1 MESRAGTGVG
11 WGRRFP
17 LALALAVVGAGAL
30 AICAEA
36 RAGGATAAELQ
47 DLAGLGLDDDG
58 LELQATNCGGPGLPP
73 CPLQAW
79 MRAAIAAP
87 LAANNTP
94 ALAAGLERTAGLQ
107 PDPGWG
113 SWRTIALQGAA
124 AAKKGDV
131 AGARAACKGCHDAWR
146 EAYRR
151 QYRGRIVPR

>member
-1 MESRAGTGVG
+1 MGSRTGTGVG
-11 WGRRFP
+11 WVRRFP
-17 LALALAVVGAGAL
+17 LALALAMLGSSALAVTAGAQ
-30 AICAEA
+30 
-36 RAGGATAAELQ
+36 TAPGELDAQ
-47 DLAGLGLDDDG
+47 DLADLGLVDEG
-58 LELQATNCGGPGLPP
+58 TELQAGNCGGPGLPP

-79 MRAAIAAP
+79 MRATIAAP
-87 LAANNTP
+87 LAGNNMG
-94 ALAAGLERTAGLQ
+94 ALAVGLERAAALQ

-146 EAYRR
+146 EAYKR